1 MENIITYVGIDTH
14 KKMHQLAV
22 RYPSSAE
29 MTEFTITNTDREI
42 KRIVKK
48 IAKQAPGE
56 VRFCYE
62 AGVCGFTLKR
72 KIEAFGCKC
81 EVIAPSLIPSKP
93 GERIKTDRRDA
104 KKLCEMFRSG
114 LLTEVFAPN
123 EQQEADRELI
133 RLRNSAK
140 ENLKAIRHQIDKFLT
155 RNGYIY
161 SEAKQWTQKHLL
173 WLRGLEFDTFSLNNI
188 FHHYLDEMTHCSR
201 RVDMLDREIQQL
213 ADSEQYKEAVGL
225 LRCYVGI
232 DTYTA
237 ISFIVEIFNFERF
250 ESAGDFM
257 SYLGLTP
264 SENSSGGKI
273 SKGGITKA
281 GNKRVRRLFNESACH
296 YRHTYIP
303 SNALK
308 ERRKGQPE
316 WAIEI
321 ADNAGR
327 RLTRRRRY
335 LIERGK
341 SPCKVNIAI
350 ARELAG
356 FVWAT
361 MTEYEKRKRA

>member
-22 RYPSSAE
+22 RYPSSVE
-29 MTEFTITNTDREI
+29 MAEFTISNTDREI
-42 KRIVKK
+42 KRVVKR
-48 IAKQAPGE
+48 IAKQASGE

-62 AGVCGFTLKR
+62 AGVCGFALKR
-72 KIEAFGCKC
+72 RIEALGCKC
-81 EVIAPSLIPSKP
+81 EVIAPSLIPVKP
-93 GERIKTDRRDA
+93 GDRIKTDRRDA

-133 RLRNSAK
+133 RLRDSAK
-140 ENLKAIRHQIDKFLT
+140 NNLKAVRHQIDKFLT

-161 SEAKQWTQKHLL
+161 SEGKQWTEKHLV
-173 WLRGLEFDTFSLNNI
+173 WLCGLEFNTFSLNNI
-188 FHHYLDEMTHCSR
+188 LHHYLDEMTHCISR
-201 RVDMLDREIQQL
+201 LEMLDREIQQL

-250 ESAGDFM
+250 ESAGAFM

-264 SENSSGGKI
+264 SEHSSGGKT

-281 GNKRVRRLFNESACH
+281 GNKRTRRLLNESACH
-296 YRHTYIP
+296 YRHTYKP
-303 SNALK
+303 SKALK
-308 ERRKGQPE
+308 ARRQGQPQ
-316 WAIEI
+316 WAINLAEK
-321 ADNAGR
+321 AGI
-327 RLTRRRRY
+327 RLTRRRRD

-356 FVWAT
+356 FIWAT